1 MRRHA
6 ILFNERKLVKKIEQ
20 FQKEAFI
27 TTPDNLAREY
37 LKSIWKFAIN
47 PFTLYYKVLFMS
59 EQNQQ
64 LDSLQEVK
72 DIRQMMERSS
82 RFISL
87 SGLSGV
93 AAGIFALAGAA
104 IARYVI
110 FKNYYEQYDSR
121 RYFDDT
127 DFAKLKIQLLGLAA
141 AVFAAAFLSA
151 FYFTW
156 RKSTSQ
162 GRSLWDHTSRRLFWN
177 MIIPLA
183 AGGLFI
189 SGMLQY
195 NDWRFVAPA
204 CLVFYGLA
212 LVNASKYTL
221 TDIRYLGYFEIVVG
235 LVNMQFIG
243 YGLYF
248 WALGFGVLHII
259 YGIVM
264 WWKYER
270 VNSLTV

>member
-1 MRRHA
+1 M
-6 ILFNERKLVKKIEQ
+6 
-20 FQKEAFI
+20 
-27 TTPDNLAREY
+27 
-37 LKSIWKFAIN
+37 
-47 PFTLYYKVLFMS
+47 YYKVLFMTD
-59 EQNQQ
+59 QNQQ
-64 LDSLQEVK
+64 TETLREVK
-72 DIRQMMERSS
+72 DIRRLMERSS

-93 AAGIFALAGAA
+93 AAGFFALVGAA

-110 FKNYYEQYDSR
+110 FQEYYSDYNNR
-121 RYFDDT
+121 GFFDRS
-127 DFAKLKIQLLGLAA
+127 DFDRLKIQLLSLSG

-156 RKSTSQ
+156 RKSNSQ

-177 MIIPLA
+177 MIIPLV

-189 SGMLQY
+189 LGMLQY
-195 NDWRFVAPA
+195 DDWRFVSPA
-204 CLVFYGLA
+204 CLIFYGLA

-221 TDIRYLGYFEIVVG
+221 TDIRYLGYCEIVIG
-235 LVNMQFIG
+235 LINMQFIG

-259 YGIVM
+259 YGVAM

-270 VNSLTV
+270 NDASARNGE

>member
-1 MRRHA
+1 M
-6 ILFNERKLVKKIEQ
+6 
-20 FQKEAFI
+20 
-27 TTPDNLAREY
+27 
-37 LKSIWKFAIN
+37 IWKYRRVL
-47 PFTLYYKVLFMS
+47 FTLYYKVLFMT

-64 LDSLQEVK
+64 QDTLQEVK
-72 DIRQMMERSS
+72 DIRRLMERSS

-93 AAGIFALAGAA
+93 AAGFFALIGAA
-104 IARYVI
+104 MARYVV
-110 FKNYYEQYDSR
+110 FKNYYAEYDFR
-121 RYFDDT
+121 KHFDDT

-156 RKSTSQ
+156 RKSNKQ
-162 GRSLWDHTSRRLFWN
+162 GISLWNHTSRRLFWN
-177 MIIPLA
+177 MTIPLM

-189 SGMLQY
+189 LGMLRY
-195 NDWRFVAPA
+195 NDWSYTAPA

-221 TDIRYLGYFEIVVG
+221 TDIRYLGYCEIVVG
-235 LVNMQFIG
+235 LINMQWIG

-270 VNSLTV
+270 KAV